1 MSKQLFPP
9 EIIEFSAEKLIHDY
23 SKKSNIIYNLILI
36 AILLTFI
43 SIFFVKVDVSVN
55 GTGVL
60 RSEKDRITIAAP
72 IEGKIVKWLIAE
84 NQVVRKNDTLLIL
97 ENTQYQLQKQ
107 NLVERQTELKS
118 LLTDL
123 KVLTTKPN
131 KNILQSAS
139 YQHSYS
145 VYLSELSE
153 RESRLELLQKR
164 YERDKILFDNRV
176 ESEYNF
182 EHAKNEYESTKLNL
196 QLFKEKQINQW
207 QYEILTYNNELR
219 DVAFKIKQLEN
230 QSQRLVLLS
239 PCNGNIQTVAGLNEN
254 MFVLAS
260 QMIAEISPDGTLI
273 AECMVTPRDIGYI
286 REGMEVNFQIQAYNY
301 NHWGIVKGEVE
312 SVSKDIII
320 SQISDQQSAF
330 FKVKCKLNDYELR
343 LKNVY
348 SDDFQKGLTF
358 SAQFVI
364 TKRTLFQLLYD
375 KVDNWLNPTLTGK
388 FDNTANTK

>member
-72 IEGKIVKWLIAE
+72 IEGKILKWLIAE
-84 NQVVRKNDTLLIL
+84 NQVIRKNDTLLIL

-118 LLTDL
+118 LLADL

-145 VYLSELSE
+145 VYLSDLSE
-153 RESRLELLQKR
+153 RESRMELLQKR
-164 YERDKILFDNRV
+164 YERDKTLFENRV
-176 ESEYNF
+176 
-182 EHAKNEYESTKLNL
+182 
-196 QLFKEKQINQW
+196 
-207 QYEILTYNNELR
+207 
-219 DVAFKIKQLEN
+219 
-230 QSQRLVLLS
+230 
-239 PCNGNIQTVAGLNEN
+239 
-254 MFVLAS
+254 
-260 QMIAEISPDGTLI
+260 
-273 AECMVTPRDIGYI
+273 
-286 REGMEVNFQIQAYNY
+286 
-301 NHWGIVKGEVE
+301 
-312 SVSKDIII
+312 
-320 SQISDQQSAF
+320 
-330 FKVKCKLNDYELR
+330 
-343 LKNVY
+343 
-348 SDDFQKGLTF
+348 
-358 SAQFVI
+358 
-364 TKRTLFQLLYD
+364 
-375 KVDNWLNPTLTGK
+375 
-388 FDNTANTK
+388 